1 MNKISRTLKK
11 MFGKKVYVDISTT
24 QSGNLLRDKCVVITG
39 GSEGIGAAIA
49 RKCISQGARVLI
61 TGRDEVKLHNFA
73 DAVDRDKVSVLNWD
87 ISDCTV
93 IEEKFKQVLNELGQ
107 VDIWI
112 NNAGIYRDVNYS
124 SCRLRDWDEIM
135 STNIRGP
142 YFATNRVAN
151 YFI

>member
-61 TGRDEVKLHNFA
+61 TGRDEENYITLQMQ
-73 DAVDRDKVSVLNWD
+73 W
-87 ISDCTV
+87 
-93 IEEKFKQVLNELGQ
+93 IEIKSAF
-107 VDIWI
+107 
-112 NNAGIYRDVNYS
+112 
-124 SCRLRDWDEIM
+124 
-135 STNIRGP
+135 
-142 YFATNRVAN
+142 
-151 YFI
+151 

>member
-1 MNKISRTLKK
+1 

-93 IEEKFKQVLNELGQ
+93 IEENSNKYLMNWDKLIFGLIMPEYIGMLITVH
-107 VDIWI
+107 
-112 NNAGIYRDVNYS
+112 AGYGIGMR
-124 SCRLRDWDEIM
+124 
-135 STNIRGP
+135 
-142 YFATNRVAN
+142 
-151 YFI
+151 

>member
-1 MNKISRTLKK
+1 

-73 DAVDRDKVSVLNWD
+73 DAVDRDKVRL
-87 ISDCTV
+87 IMPEYIGMLITV
-93 IEEKFKQVLNELGQ
+93 H
-107 VDIWI
+107 
-112 NNAGIYRDVNYS
+112 AGYGIGMR
-124 SCRLRDWDEIM
+124 
-135 STNIRGP
+135 
-142 YFATNRVAN
+142 
-151 YFI
+151 

>member
-1 MNKISRTLKK
+1 MSKIIERALTHKAVLIAEIGVNYQ
-11 MFGKKVYVDISTT
+11 MCIRDR
-24 QSGNLLRDKCVVITG
+24 LRDKCVVITG

-135 STNIRGP
+135 SRC
-142 YFATNRVAN
+142 V
-151 YFI
+151 